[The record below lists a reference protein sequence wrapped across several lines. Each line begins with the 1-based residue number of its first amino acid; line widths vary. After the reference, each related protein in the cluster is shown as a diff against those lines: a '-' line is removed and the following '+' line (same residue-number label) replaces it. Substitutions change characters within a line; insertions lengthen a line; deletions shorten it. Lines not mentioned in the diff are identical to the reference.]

1 MAEDKFGIKSRLK
14 KLQDIK
20 YREFNIKLIPGIDNM
35 KMLGVRVPELRKI
48 AREIK
53 KSDYC
58 GDFLKE
64 LPHEYFEENGLHG
77 IIISQIND
85 FNECIAELN
94 RFLPYIDNWA
104 TCDIISPKAL
114 AKNKPELI
122 KHILSWTGSKH
133 TYTVRFGIGMLMSFF
148 LDEDFE
154 KEQLIMVAE
163 IKSDEYYV
171 KMMQAWY
178 FATALSKQYGEAV
191 KLIENNLLSNE
202 VKKKTIQKAVES
214 YRISAKKKDYLKKFR

>member
-133 TYTVRFGIGMLMSFF
+133 TYTVRFGIGMLMSLF

>member
-1 MAEDKFGIKSRLK
+1 
-14 KLQDIK
+14 
-20 YREFNIKLIPGIDNM
+20 M

>member
-1 MAEDKFGIKSRLK
+1 MAEDKFGIKGRLK

>member
-1 MAEDKFGIKSRLK
+1 MAEDKFGIKGRLK

-20 YREFNIKLIPGIDNM
+20 YREFNIKLIPGIDNV

-53 KSDYC
+53 KTDYC

>member
-1 MAEDKFGIKSRLK
+1 MAEDKFGIKGRLK

-114 AKNKPELI
+114 SKNKPELI

>member
-1 MAEDKFGIKSRLK
+1 MAEDKFGIKGRLK

-20 YREFNIKLIPGIDNM
+20 YREFNIKLIPGIDNV

>member
-53 KSDYC
+53 KTDYC

>member
-1 MAEDKFGIKSRLK
+1 MAEDKFGIKGRLK

-133 TYTVRFGIGMLMSFF
+133 TYTVRGF
-148 LDEDFE
+148 
-154 KEQLIMVAE
+154 
-163 IKSDEYYV
+163 
-171 KMMQAWY
+171 
-178 FATALSKQYGEAV
+178 
-191 KLIENNLLSNE
+191 
-202 VKKKTIQKAVES
+202 
-214 YRISAKKKDYLKKFR
+214 

>member
-1 MAEDKFGIKSRLK
+1 MAEDKFGIKGRLK

-133 TYTVRFGIGMLMSFF
+133 TYTVRFGISMLMSFF

>member
-1 MAEDKFGIKSRLK
+1 MAEDKFGIKGRLK
-14 KLQDIK
+14 MLQDIK
-20 YREFNIKLIPGIDNM
+20 YREFNIKLIPGIDNV

-53 KSDYC
+53 KTDYC

>member
-1 MAEDKFGIKSRLK
+1 MAEDKFGIKGRLK

-85 FNECIAELN
+85 LNECIAELN

-122 KHILSWTGSKH
+122 KHILSWTGSKL

>member
-1 MAEDKFGIKSRLK
+1 M
-14 KLQDIK
+14 
-20 YREFNIKLIPGIDNM
+20 
-35 KMLGVRVPELRKI
+35 
-48 AREIK
+48 
-53 KSDYC
+53 
-58 GDFLKE
+58 
-64 LPHEYFEENGLHG
+64 
-77 IIISQIND
+77 
-85 FNECIAELN
+85 
-94 RFLPYIDNWA
+94 PYIDNWA

-214 YRISAKKKDYLKKFR
+214 YRISAKKKEQRDRKSVV